1 MIFNNFKNKL
11 HYMKVALKLNGIKEI
26 VLTPISEDWKLYSQ
40 LLKDGETY
48 KIERLNNS
56 VDIVLKQVKETP
68 VSVLN
73 VKNEH

>member
-1 MIFNNFKNKL
+1 
-11 HYMKVALKLNGIKEI
+11 MKVSLKLNGIKEI
-26 VLTPISEDWKLYSQ
+26 VLTPVSEDWKEYSQ

-73 VKNEH
+73 VKNEQ

>member
-1 MIFNNFKNKL
+1 
-11 HYMKVALKLNGIKEI
+11 MKVALKLNGIKEI
-26 VLTPISEDWKLYSQ
+26 VLTPISEDWKEYSQ

-73 VKNEH
+73 VKDNQ

>member
-1 MIFNNFKNKL
+1 
-11 HYMKVALKLNGIKEI
+11 MKVALKLNGIKEI
-26 VLTPISEDWKLYSQ
+26 VLTPVSEDWKEYSQ

-56 VDIVLKQVKETP
+56 VDIVLKQVTETP